1 MTARDLAFL
10 TLAVVA
16 AGSAGASRNPPAG
29 EAIGAQSAIRAS
41 QAAIGK
47 AVSDH
52 WFTRTDGRQL
62 RLAELRGRPVVVSLI
77 YTSCHDICPGA
88 TVALQRAVRE
98 ARQVLRH
105 NEFTVLSVGFDTER
119 DTPPRM
125 LSFARS
131 LGLQAEPGWHFVS
144 ADAATMTAFAREL
157 GFTYSPSPRGFD
169 HVLQTSLIDREGR
182 VFGQIYGMDIA
193 APALVDP
200 LKKIWLGDA
209 PAAIPGLTWLER
221 ARLLCTVFDPKAGR
235 YRFDYSIILSMITAA
250 LSFAAILAFIV
261 HALRTGRRAPPGNPA
276 HGGGSMPAPTRGT

>member
-1 MTARDLAFL
+1 MSARSLALL
-10 TLAVVA
+10 TLAIAA
-16 AGSAGASRNPPAG
+16 AGSAAASQDSPAG
-29 EAIGAQSAIRAS
+29 ESIGARSALETS

-47 AVSDH
+47 PVSDH

-62 RLAELRGRPVVVSLI
+62 RLADLRGQPVVVSLI
-77 YTSCHDICPGA
+77 YTSCHEVCPGA

-131 LGLQAEPGWHFVS
+131 LGLQSEPGWHFVS
-144 ADAATMTAFAREL
+144 ADPATMTAFAREL
-157 GFTYSPSPRGFD
+157 GFTYQPSPRGFD

-182 VFGQIYGMDIA
+182 VFGQLYGMDIA
-193 APALVDP
+193 APALVEP
-200 LKKIWLGDA
+200 LKKIWLGSA
-209 PAAIPGLTWLER
+209 PAAAPGLAWLER

-235 YRFDYSIILSMITAA
+235 YRFDWSIILSMITGAV
-250 LSFAAILAFIV
+250 SFAAIIAFIV
-261 HALRTGRRAPPGNPA
+261 HSLRTGRRPPPRDPT
-276 HGGGSMPAPTRGT
+276 HGGSMPAPTRGT